1 MKTISIITPIP
12 DMINSVIEQSILRKA
27 IENNIVKFDLIDLR
41 DYGLGNYRQI
51 DDSPYGGG
59 GGMILMA
66 EPLFAALDH
75 IIDNLKDIKNTK
87 IIYPSPQGK
96 LWSHANAINNTD
108 FDNLIFICGH
118 YKDIDQ
124 RVIDKYVTN
133 EYSIGD
139 YVVTNGEIPA
149 MIMIDSI
156 VRLIPGV
163 LNNFDS
169 VKTDSFY
176 SGIEL
181 DAPYYTRPPKIENLT
196 VPEVLMSGDHEKI
209 NKWRKNEKRLSTKNK
224 RPDLW
229 SKRINKLESLE
240 NEL

>member
-1 MKTISIITPIP
+1 MHFFEKKE
-12 DMINSVIEQSILRKA
+12 D
-27 IENNIVKFDLIDLR
+27 NN
-41 DYGLGNYRQI
+41 
-51 DDSPYGGG
+51 
-59 GGMILMA
+59 
-66 EPLFAALDH
+66 FAW
-75 IIDNLKDIKNTK
+75 KDIGNGYRVCTIQSK
-87 IIYPSPQGK
+87 
-96 LWSHANAINNTD
+96 
-108 FDNLIFICGH
+108 

-169 VKTDSFY
+169 AKTDSFF

-181 DAPYYTRPPKIENLT
+181 DAPYYTRPSEIDNLR
-196 VPEVLMSGDHEKI
+196 VPDVLLSGDHDKI
-209 NKWRKNEKRLSTKNK
+209 DKWRKNERRQRTKNK

-229 SKRINKLESLE
+229 SKRLNKFESLE
-240 NEL
+240 DRS